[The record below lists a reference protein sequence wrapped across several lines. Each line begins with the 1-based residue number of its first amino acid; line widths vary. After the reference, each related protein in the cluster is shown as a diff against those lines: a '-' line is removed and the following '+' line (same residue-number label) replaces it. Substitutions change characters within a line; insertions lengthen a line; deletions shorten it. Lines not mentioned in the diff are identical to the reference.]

1 MPHER
6 FFSSL
11 VFATVAHSAL
21 ISLALPS
28 AFRFV
33 MMMKAD
39 GKHFHTAS
47 QVGVVVAVALP
58 VVSMWANLLGGLFPM
73 VAVRLGCVASPERA
87 EKKSRSRQ
95 TALFQN

>member
-73 VAVRLGCVASPERA
+73 VAVKLGCVPPPQSLQQRER
-87 EKKSRSRQ
+87 EDLRR
-95 TALFQN
+95 